1 MSIGRFL
8 VVPEGC
14 RAAAPAAGCHLLR
27 VRFGQAFG
35 TGEHV
40 TTQAC
45 LRLLAAHLRSG
56 ERVIDLGTGSGILAM
71 AARRLGAGRVV
82 AVDDDPAALA
92 VARTNL
98 AANGLKGRVTF
109 VRSDAAAACS
119 RGSFDLALVNIGAA
133 TIVTLLPVLARA
145 LAPRGR
151 AILAGFLIDDE
162 DRLLEAAAA
171 CGLLLRARRRNRPWS
186 AIVLSRP

>member
-1 MSIGRFL
+1 MSIGRFQ

-14 RAAAPAAGCHLLR
+14 RAPTPDAGRHILR

-45 LRLLAAHLRSG
+45 LRLLAAHLRAG

-71 AARRLGAGRVV
+71 AASRLGAGRVL

-98 AANGLKGRVTF
+98 EANGLKGRVAF
-109 VRSDAAAACS
+109 VLSDAAAACVH
-119 RGSFDLALVNIGAA
+119 GPFDLALVNIGAT
-133 TIVTLLPVLARA
+133 TIETLLPDLARA

-151 AILAGFLIDDE
+151 AILAGFLIEDE
-162 DRLLEAAAA
+162 DRLLRAAAGH
-171 CGLLLRARRRNRPWS
+171 GLLLRARRRDRPWS
-186 AIVLSRP
+186 AMVLSRA